1 MIAYLRA
8 NVSIV
13 ILGSIATAAA
23 IATWVIHG
31 PERFRHA
38 LWHAVELFLFIMPS
52 LIAGMLLAASIRQ
65 LMDPG
70 SLAKWMGSESGW
82 KGLIIATIAGMATPG
97 GPMAAFPLI
106 LVLASAGADRGTL
119 IAYISAWTING
130 FQRILVYE
138 APLLGVDFAILR
150 LIASL
155 PVPIFIGWI
164 ARRLPIAWTPPAR

>member
-23 IATWVIHG
+23 IAVWFTHG
-31 PERFRHA
+31 AERFRQA
-38 LWHAVELFLFIMPS
+38 AWHAVELFLFIMPS
-52 LIAGMLLAASIRQ
+52 LIAGMLLASSVRQ
-65 LMDPG
+65 LMNPG
-70 SLAKWMGSESGW
+70 SLAKWMGAESGW
-82 KGLIIATIAGMATPG
+82 RGLIIATIAGMATPG

-106 LVLASAGADRGTL
+106 LVFASAGADRGTL

-138 APLLGVDFAILR
+138 APLLGVEFALLR
-150 LIASL
+150 LIVSL
-155 PVPIFIGWI
+155 PAPVLIGWI
-164 ARRLPIAWTPPAR
+164 ARKLPIAWVPPTK

>member
-13 ILGSIATAAA
+13 ILGSIACVAA
-23 IATWVIHG
+23 IATGVVHG
-31 PERFRHA
+31 RERFMQA
-38 LWHAVELFLFIMPS
+38 AWHAWDLFLFIMPS
-52 LIAGMLLAASIRQ
+52 LIAGMLLASSVRQ
-65 LMDPG
+65 LMNPG
-70 SLAKWMGSESGW
+70 SLAKWMGAESGW
-82 KGLIIATIAGMATPG
+82 RGLIIATVAGMATPG

-106 LVLASAGADRGTL
+106 LVFASAGADRGTL

-138 APLLGVDFAILR
+138 APLLGIEFALLR

-155 PVPIFIGWI
+155 PVPVLIGWI
-164 ARRLPIAWTPPAR
+164 ARKLPIAWTPPTK